1 MVAIF
6 KREFKSLF
14 TNVIGWVFIALIVFV
29 FGLYFFVNNLV
40 YGSPYVSYALNALPV
55 VLMIGVPI
63 LTMRVFA
70 EERHSKTDQLILT
83 APVSVGKIVV
93 GKFLAVAT
101 VYTIITAFICTTPI
115 ILSIFGEVAYSNS
128 YVAILGYWLLGL
140 TGVAVGCFASSITE
154 NQIVSAVVSFVL
166 LFAGFMMKSITSVI
180 STSGNALTKVLSIYD
195 LSTPADN
202 FSSGI
207 IDLAGIV
214 YYISL
219 ICLFLFLATQSINK
233 RRFEFSFKT
242 ISTSAFSGI
251 TIILVLAITVFVN
264 LVVRELPNSYTNIDL
279 SRGKLYTI
287 CDETKD
293 YLNSLDKDTI
303 EILVVGT
310 KEQIS
315 SSQYSEYYSNIVKTL
330 DIVDGFASVNVKYV
344 DIYDATGFGT
354 ATLSPDTDVCDVIV
368 RSAKR
373 QKQVTSDSMYT
384 YNYSFSGETSIKG
397 YDGEGKL
404 VSAIQYTLTDEVP
417 FISQLTGHSESEL
430 PADFASVIEKMNVTS
445 EQVNF
450 LSAAG
455 VSEGSDGLIIHAP
468 QTDFSKDDI
477 KKVDD
482 YLKAG
487 GNVLITLDCNVLA
500 KQSNLKEFLNEYKI
514 EALDGILAESDTDHF
529 YQQNTY
535 LLPTVEAAELTRN
548 IDGELTIFLP
558 QCGALKYN
566 SEDVNFTNLMTS
578 SSKAR
583 LVALD
588 GSEESDESK
597 FVIGL
602 TRTCVGGGTLTVI
615 ASPYIFS
622 DNANNMVGGRNAIF
636 LENVID
642 KWAGSFDASTFT
654 VPDKEYQLSNLTIS
668 ATAVYTYGFIFIIAI
683 PLSCLIAAIAI
694 WTVRRKR

>member
-40 YGSPYVSYALNALPV
+40 YGSPYVSHALNAIPV
-55 VLMIGVPI
+55 VLMIGIPI

-83 APVSVGKIVV
+83 SPVSVGKIVV
-93 GKFLAVAT
+93 GKFLAVAA
-101 VYTIITAFICTTPI
+101 VYTIIVAFICVTPI

-140 TGVAVGCFASSITE
+140 TGIAVGCFASSITE
-154 NQIVSAVVSFVL
+154 NQIVAAVISFVL
-166 LFAGFMMKSITSVI
+166 LFAGIMMKSLTSVM
-180 STSGNALTKVLSIYD
+180 SSSGNALTKILSVFD
-195 LSTPADN
+195 LSSPVEN

-207 IDLAGIV
+207 IDFTGIV
-214 YYISL
+214 YYLSL
-219 ICLFLFLATQSINK
+219 ICLFLFFTTQSINK
-233 RRFEFSFKT
+233 RRFEISFKT
-242 ISTSAFSGI
+242 ISTSAFSGV

-264 LVVRELPNSYTNIDL
+264 LVVREIPTSYTSVDL

-287 CDETKD
+287 GEETKN

-310 KEQIS
+310 KEQIATDE
-315 SSQYSEYYSNIVKTL
+315 YSEYYKNIVKTL
-330 DIVDGFASVNVKYV
+330 EIVDGFDSVNVKFV
-344 DIYDATGFGT
+344 DIYDTTGFGT
-354 ATLSPDTDVCDVIV
+354 ATLAPDTDVCDVIV

-384 YNYSFSGETSIKG
+384 YKLLPSGATEIKG

-404 VSAIQYTLTDEVP
+404 VSAIQYALTDDVP

-430 PADFASVIEKMNVTS
+430 PDEFASVIDKMNVTS

-455 VSEGSDGLIIHAP
+455 VTEGSDGLIIHAP

-482 YLKAG
+482 FIKAG
-487 GNVLITLDCNVLA
+487 GNVLMTLDCNVLA
-500 KQSNLKEFLNEYKI
+500 NQNNLKSFLSDYKI
-514 EALDGILAESDTDHF
+514 EALDGILVETDTDHF

-535 LLPTVEAAELTRN
+535 LLPTVEVHNLTHN
-548 IDGELTIFLP
+548 IDGNLTIFLP

-566 SEDVNFTNLMTS
+566 SEDVNFAKLVTS
-578 SSKAR
+578 SSKAKV
-583 LVALD
+583 VALD
-588 GSEESDESK
+588 GSEESDEGK

-622 DNANNMVGGRNAIF
+622 DVANNVVGGRNAIF
-636 LENVID
+636 LENVINE
-642 KWAGSFDASTFT
+642 WVGEFDASTFT
-654 VPDKEYQLSNLTIS
+654 VPDKEYLLGTLTIS

-694 WTVRRKR
+694 KTVRRKR